1 MIPPSKI
8 RKARKNLPIIVLI
21 LVVAC
26 LLFYAGLLTGTKCFG
41 TVCKKNQMHIVRSEK
56 EINKEKEN
64 LFKSS
69 KDEEILEH
77 QNNLRFIQRKM
88 FKEELA
94 APSTP
99 LPSKLAQP
107 KNMEYTSPIL
117 KFKSVL
123 NSKEKNLQKSVSHIL
138 SSGNVIRQDQKNKF
152 LKDHGWK
159 RNDVPMYIQIRESDS
174 PSIGDF
180 HCGGTEVGN
189 CCAFYVN
196 NVNEAKEIC
205 NSYRDYCRGFVL
217 STLGANAQRQQYLMY
232 LKTRADSMTSNF
244 LTDFF
249 VKSKYMNSIGWRKY
263 EAP

>member
-8 RKARKNLPIIVLI
+8 RKARKNVPIIVLI

-41 TVCKKNQMHIVRSEK
+41 TVCKENRMQVVMD
-56 EINKEKEN
+56 EIESNEEKEN
-64 LFKSS
+64 ILKGS
-69 KDEEILEH
+69 KDEKILER
-77 QNNLRFIQRKM
+77 QRNLRFIQKKM
-88 FKEELA
+88 FKEERA
-94 APSTP
+94 APNMS
-99 LPSKLAQP
+99 LPSKLVQP
-107 KNMEYTSPIL
+107 KDTEYTSPIL
-117 KFKSVL
+117 KSKPVL
-123 NSKEKNLQKSVSHIL
+123 NSKEKNLQVSHIL
-138 SSGNVIRQDQKNKF
+138 SSGNVIQQGQENKF
-152 LKDHGWK
+152 LKNQGWK
-159 RNDVPMYIQIRESDS
+159 QNNVPMYIQIRESDS

-180 HCGGTEVGN
+180 HCGGTQVHN

-196 NVNEAKEIC
+196 NIDEAKEIC

-232 LKTRADSMTSNF
+232 LKTRADSMSSNF

-249 VKSKYMNSIGWRKY
+249 VKSKYMNSIAWRKY

>member
-1 MIPPSKI
+1 MIPPSKT

-41 TVCKKNQMHIVRSEK
+41 TLCKENRVQLVRN
-56 EINKEKEN
+56 EIESNEEKEN
-64 LFKSS
+64 LVKGS
-69 KDEEILEH
+69 KDEERLER
-77 QNNLRFIQRKM
+77 QNNLRFIQRKI
-88 FKEELA
+88 FKEKLA
-94 APSTP
+94 TPNTP
-99 LPSKLAQP
+99 LPSKQP
-107 KNMEYTSPIL
+107 KNAEYTSPIL
-117 KFKSVL
+117 KFKPVL
-123 NSKEKNLQKSVSHIL
+123 NSKEKKLQVSHIL
-138 SSGNVIRQDQKNKF
+138 SSGNIIRQDQKNKF

-159 RNDVPMYIQIRESDS
+159 QNNVPMYIQIRESDS

-189 CCAFYVN
+189 CCAFYVS
-196 NVNEAKEIC
+196 NVDEAKEIC

-249 VKSKYMNSIGWRKY
+249 VKSKYMNSIAWREY

>member
-41 TVCKKNQMHIVRSEK
+41 TVCKENQMHIVRSEK

-138 SSGNVIRQDQKNKF
+138 SSGNVIRQDQKTNF
-152 LKDHGWK
+152 LKI
-159 RNDVPMYIQIRESDS
+159 M
-174 PSIGDF
+174 
-180 HCGGTEVGN
+180 VGN
-189 CCAFYVN
+189 EMTYLCIYKSEN
-196 NVNEAKEIC
+196 PILLLSEI
-205 NSYRDYCRGFVL
+205 FIAVE
-217 STLGANAQRQQYLMY
+217 
-232 LKTRADSMTSNF
+232 LKLVTVAHFM
-244 LTDFF
+244 
-249 VKSKYMNSIGWRKY
+249 
-263 EAP
+263 